1 MPRFLVDIQL
11 FHLPLFSTPFTF
23 NIFSEIST
31 GQKSSTA
38 TEAVASNDDERQR
51 RGLFSQNSQSLDN
64 LQVQGYEYEQR
75 VPNTPPPSYST
86 LQHTTTFRR
95 HLQNDS
101 STTSNSSTTSGT
113 SSTSSY
119 DFEDY
124 FPNNDGLRVQ
134 EQHDEIDTRAGGAT
148 QQHPVVDGKE
158 TECVN
163 DLLVGW
169 LVWHEMKSFQKFTF
183 NRNNF
188 SNYYRVFR

>member
-1 MPRFLVDIQL
+1 MPRF
-11 FHLPLFSTPFTF
+11 FYLPLFSTPFTF

-38 TEAVASNDDERQR
+38 TEAVPVASTNDEERQR
-51 RGLFSQNSQSLDN
+51 RVSQNSQSLDN
-64 LQVQGYEYEQR
+64 LQAQGYEYEKR

-86 LQHTTTFRR
+86 LQHTSPFRR

-113 SSTSSY
+113 GSTSSY

-134 EQHDEIDTRAGGAT
+134 EQHDEIDTRADGT
-148 QQHPVVDGKE
+148 TQHPVIDGKDG
-158 TECVN
+158 VN
-163 DLLVGW
+163 GGWEQNVLMIVGW
-169 LVWHEMKSFQKFTF
+169 HGKK
-183 NRNNF
+183 
-188 SNYYRVFR
+188 VF

>member
-1 MPRFLVDIQL
+1 MPRFLFYL
-11 FHLPLFSTPFTF
+11 LLFSTPFTF

-38 TEAVASNDDERQR
+38 TEAVPVPSNDDERQR
-51 RGLFSQNSQSLDN
+51 RGLFSFSQNSQSLDN

-86 LQHTTTFRR
+86 LQHTSTFRR
-95 HLQNDS
+95 HIQNDS

-113 SSTSSY
+113 GSTSSY

-134 EQHDEIDTRAGGAT
+134 EQHDEIDTRADGT
-148 QQHPVVDGKE
+148 TQHPVVDGKG

-163 DLLVGW
+163 DCW
-169 LVWHEMKSFQKFTF
+169 LAWKK
-183 NRNNF
+183 
-188 SNYYRVFR
+188 VF